1 MDWYTLDEENKK
13 DGHYRRKPAE
23 IFDLEIEFEN
33 AVTAFQDA
41 WDRHELNPTEA
52 SRDEV
57 STKLDTM
64 LSLEK
69 QLREARR
76 RYHAKK

>member
-1 MDWYTLDEENKK
+1 MDWYALDEANKK
-13 DGHYRRKPAE
+13 DGHYRKPAE
-23 IFDLEIEFEN
+23 ISALEIEFEN

-41 WDRHELNPTEA
+41 CDRHELNPTEA